1 LTRFAIRHPVAVAM
15 AAIALIS
22 TGAVSVSRLPVDL
35 MPAIDFPSISVVTSY
50 TDVAPEEMES
60 LITRP
65 IEQSVATIEGVSEL
79 EARSSEGRS
88 QVSLRFPW
96 GSSLDT
102 AMNDVRA
109 NVERVR
115 GRLPEDADVPV
126 VYKFDISATPVMYL
140 SLEGD
145 RPPKEMRAF
154 AEEVVQVRL
163 EQVTG
168 VARVDVRGGQRR
180 EYQVELDAGKL
191 TEMRIGP
198 TMVIEALARE
208 NQDVPGG
215 DVLEGGRE
223 LLVRNP
229 GRFTGEEDIKRVVV
243 AWRNGAP
250 VTVGDLARVRDGFE
264 EPRSYVRANGRAGIR
279 LAVAK
284 QAGANTVQVADNAKR
299 AIERIEADYPDVR
312 LRVIVDSSTYISDS
326 VRNVEIGVGVGA
338 VLAVFVLLLFLRDL
352 RSTLVVAV
360 SIPISVMATFTLM
373 DLAGHTLNLITFG
386 GLALGLGMLVD
397 GAIVILENIV
407 RHRERGLTPF
417 EAAARGTDEVRAP
430 VIAGTVTTLAVFV
443 PVLFV
448 EGFARVFFGA
458 LAVVVSFAL
467 LCALAV
473 ALTLV
478 PVLAARLPTPR
489 TREEQP
495 AWARASGALMDG
507 IESVY
512 ARLLAGS
519 LSHPWLTVLIAL
531 LLLGGAF
538 ALSRGIGREL
548 MPMGDEGVVS
558 VSGKMPV
565 GTPLE
570 STLETLRQAE
580 DIVLTEVPE
589 LEDLLSVAG
598 AGGWWS
604 SAGANSFRLQLRLAD
619 DRTRSSEQVAADLR
633 APMAKIPD
641 LRPRIRATE
650 GFWLFRYLRGG
661 GERLEVEIRGHDLDE
676 ADRLTAAVMGVMNET
691 QGVTDVR
698 ASREDG
704 LPVLRMTVDRDK
716 AQAMGLTSAAVRET
730 VQTYVLG
737 TEATR
742 VLKGGEEY
750 AVRVRLPESDRRR
763 VDQLPAL
770 PVVSPS
776 GEVAFLGRLVSL
788 DQEEGPL
795 AIQRK
800 DQMRVVTVSAGF
812 EGGSLSE
819 VIERL
824 RPALQEVPRADGFDV
839 VIAGESEQQKGTF
852 AQMGVGLLLALA
864 LVYMVMAAQFE
875 SLRHPLVIMGSV
887 PFAGVGAILALLITG
902 TTFNVYSYLGLIVL
916 AGIVVNN
923 AIVMVDLV
931 NRLRR
936 EQGLD
941 RRAALLTGARRRLR
955 PILMTTLTTVL
966 ALLPVAIG
974 VGEGGEL
981 QAPLA
986 RVVVG
991 GLLVS
996 TGVSLL
1002 LVPVLYQALGGRV
1015 EPDPDLTATFPDS

>member
-1 LTRFAIRHPVAVAM
+1 
-15 AAIALIS
+15 
-22 TGAVSVSRLPVDL
+22 

-50 TDVAPEEMES
+50 SDVAPEEMES

-229 GRFTGEEDIKRVVV
+229 GRFSGAEDIARVVV
-243 AWRNGAP
+243 AWRNGTP
-250 VTVGDLARVRDGFE
+250 VTVGDVARVRDGFE
-264 EPRSYVRANGRAGIR
+264 EPRSYVRANGRDGIR

-284 QAGANTVQVADNAKR
+284 QAGANTVAVAEGARR
-299 AIERIEADYPDVR
+299 AIERLEADYPDVR
-312 LRVIVDSSTYISDS
+312 LQVIVDSSTYISDS
-326 VRNVEIGVGVGA
+326 VRNVEFGVGIGAILA
-338 VLAVFVLLLFLRDL
+338 VLVLLFFLRDV

-407 RHRERGLTPF
+407 RCREKGLSPF

-458 LAVVVSFAL
+458 LAMVVSFAL

-473 ALTLV
+473 TLV

-489 TREEQP
+489 PVEQQP
-495 AWARASGALMDG
+495 LWARMSGALMAG

-512 ARLLAGS
+512 GRLLSGS
-519 LSHPWLTVLIAL
+519 LAHPWLTTLIAL
-531 LLLGGAF
+531 LVLAGSIA
-538 ALSRGIGREL
+538 ASRGIGREL

-558 VSGKMPV
+558 VSGKMPA

-570 STLETLRQAE
+570 STLEVLRQAE
-580 DIVLTEVPE
+580 DIVLAEVPE
-589 LEDLLSVAG
+589 LEDLLAVAG

-604 SAGANSFRLQLRLAD
+604 SAGANSFRLQLRLD
-619 DRTRSSEQVAADLR
+619 DERLRSSEEVATALR
-633 APMAKIPD
+633 APMAQIPD
-641 LRPRIRATE
+641 LRPRIRAAE

-661 GERLEVEIRGHDLDE
+661 GERLEVEIRGHDLEE
-676 ADRLTAAVMGVMNET
+676 ADRLTAAVMRVMEEAE
-691 QGVTDVR
+691 GVTDVR

-704 LPVLRMTVDRDK
+704 LPELRMTVERDK

-742 VLKGGEEY
+742 VLKDGEEY
-750 AVRVRLPESDRRR
+750 SVRVRLPESDRRR
-763 VDQLPAL
+763 VDQLPDL

-776 GEVAFLGRLVSL
+776 GEVAYLGRLVRL
-788 DQEEGPL
+788 DRQEGPL
-795 AIQRK
+795 AIERK

-812 EGGSLSE
+812 EGGSLSD

-824 RPALQEVPRADGFDV
+824 RPELQAIPQADGFDV
-839 VIAGESEQQKGTF
+839 VIAGESEQQQGTF

-887 PFAGVGAILALLITG
+887 PFAGVGAVLALLLTG

-936 EQGLD
+936 DEGMG
-941 RRAALLTGARRRLR
+941 RREALLVGARLRLR

-996 TGVSLL
+996 TAVSLV
-1002 LVPVLYQALGGRV
+1002 LVPVLYQAVGGRI
-1015 EPDPDLTATFPDS
+1015 EASPDLAETLIEE